1 MFPTG
6 RESPP
11 RFFQAIN
18 MLRTL
23 TKIRDSF
30 RFGRRVTV
38 AATRPFADA
47 NAPTAELVCSPVPQE
62 RAPELPAISARMLRC
77 NGQRKYALRYEQEFY
92 AALRR

>member
-1 MFPTG
+1 
-6 RESPP
+6 
-11 RFFQAIN
+11 

-30 RFGRRVTV
+30 RFGRCATVV

-47 NAPTAELVCSPVPQE
+47 NAPTAELERAPVPQE